1 MLLRGCRTAQEPL
14 TNHGPGVAYPR
25 AIFASGARMTI
36 PPWVF
41 QVVGILNA
49 FLLVESIADEMWF
62 SAALG
67 AAGVYYAWKGLK
79 NVT

>member
-1 MLLRGCRTAQEPL
+1 
-14 TNHGPGVAYPR
+14 
-25 AIFASGARMTI
+25 MTI

-41 QVVGILNA
+41 QVIGILNA